1 MSSTKTTLIY
11 IFLNP
16 FITGTDLFQQIIISR
31 LQYHL
36 GIHDIALDWCK
47 SYLLNRPQH
56 VCIGNAISRPVLD
69 YSVPQCSV
77 LGPQLFTV
85 YTSPVRDIILKY
97 NLNDHVYAD
106 DTQLY
111 ITFKSSQEPADSC
124 ITTLEKC
131 IQEIRSWMRRNF
143 LKLNDEK
150 TEFLLFGSRQQL
162 SKVSLLFIT
171 IGDSQITPSSQ
182 ARNLGVIFDSTM
194 TLKPHISNIVRVS
207 SFHIRYISR
216 IRKYLN
222 QSAAEQIIHA
232 FVTSRLDNGS
242 FMVSRRIKYL
252 VFSTYK
258 TQQLVL

>member
-1 MSSTKTTLIY
+1 MILLT
-11 IFLNP
+11 
-16 FITGTDLFQQIIISR
+16 
-31 LQYHL
+31 HL
-36 GIHDIALDWCK
+36 C
-47 SYLLNRPQH
+47 SCPQW
-56 VCIGNAISRPVLD
+56 
-69 YSVPQCSV
+69 
-77 LGPQLFTV
+77 FTV

-97 NLNDHVYAD
+97 NLNYHVYAD

-124 ITTLEKC
+124 ITTPEKC
-131 IQEIRSWMRRNF
+131 IQEIRSWMRQNF
-143 LKLNDEK
+143 LKLNDQK

-162 SKVSLLFIT
+162 SKVSLPFIT

-194 TLKPHISNIVRVS
+194 TLKPHISNIVVRN
-207 SFHIRYISR
+207 ISR

-222 QSAAEQIIHA
+222 QSAAEQIIHMYMHL
-232 FVTSRLDNGS
+232 SHHGS
-242 FMVSRRIKYL
+242 ITGMLFFMVSRRIKYL

>member
-1 MSSTKTTLIY
+1 M
-11 IFLNP
+11 
-16 FITGTDLFQQIIISR
+16 
-31 LQYHL
+31 
-36 GIHDIALDWCK
+36 
-47 SYLLNRPQH
+47 
-56 VCIGNAISRPVLD
+56 
-69 YSVPQCSV
+69 
-77 LGPQLFTV
+77 LGPQWFTV

-97 NLNDHVYAD
+97 NLNYHVHY
-106 DTQLY
+106 
-111 ITFKSSQEPADSC
+111 TFKSSQQPADC

-131 IQEIRSWMRRNF
+131 IQEIRSWMRQNF

-162 SKVSLLFIT
+162 SKVSLPFIT

-207 SFHIRYISR
+207 SFHIRNISR

-232 FVTSRLDNGS
+232 FVTSRLDNGNALFLWS
-242 FMVSRRIKYL
+242 PAESNISSSAHTKHSSSCCNFVQKVMPYHSNVERTALASC
-252 VFSTYK
+252 FTENCF
-258 TQQLVL
+258 

>member
-1 MSSTKTTLIY
+1 MTQSITKS
-11 IFLNP
+11 FSP
-16 FITGTDLFQQIIISR
+16 AR

-47 SYLLNRPQH
+47 SYLLNKPQH
-56 VCIGNAISRPVLD
+56 VCVGNAVSNPVILD
-69 YSVPQCSV
+69 YSVPQGSV
-77 LGPQLFTV
+77 LGPQWFTV

-97 NLNDHVYAD
+97 NLNYHVYAD

-131 IQEIRSWMRRNF
+131 IQEIRSWMRQNF

-162 SKVSLLFIT
+162 SKVCLPFIT

-182 ARNLGVIFDSTM
+182 ARNLGVI
-194 TLKPHISNIVRVS
+194 
-207 SFHIRYISR
+207 
-216 IRKYLN
+216 
-222 QSAAEQIIHA
+222 
-232 FVTSRLDNGS
+232 
-242 FMVSRRIKYL
+242 
-252 VFSTYK
+252 
-258 TQQLVL
+258 